1 MKIQNREL
9 RLTRQELFEMID
21 RDNPDKSDFLKE
33 NILNIIRSY
42 KNYSIKQYQWILSKI
57 IFIVNHNNK
66 YRNFRKKFKNFC
78 IED

>member
-9 RLTRQELFEMID
+9 WLTRQELFEMID
-21 RDNPDKSDFLKE
+21 NDNPDKSDFLKD
-33 NILNIIRSY
+33 NILNIIRKY

-57 IFIVNHNNK
+57 TFIVNHNNK
-66 YRNFRKKFKNFC
+66 YRNLRKKFNNFC